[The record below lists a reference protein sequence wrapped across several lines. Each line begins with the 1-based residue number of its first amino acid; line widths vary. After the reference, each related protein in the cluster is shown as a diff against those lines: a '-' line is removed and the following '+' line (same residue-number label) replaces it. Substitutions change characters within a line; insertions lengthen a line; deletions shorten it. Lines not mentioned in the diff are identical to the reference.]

1 MSAQRLLG
9 IFVVFLV
16 ATFGWVVLGGSIETR
31 THQADGS
38 GWESVG
44 SLWGEPQTQYAPT
57 FSASNTAL
65 PITSSDITADFK
77 LDQRRKGLLWYSTY
91 AVDFDAAYGVS
102 NAATETVQA
111 TMKLPF
117 PTPNGVYD
125 GFGVTVDG
133 AAVPV
138 RYKDGEAV
146 ATFAVDPGATARVE
160 TGYRTQGLDE
170 WRYVATDGVGVIDDF
185 SLVMHTDFEGFDFP
199 SDGVSPTSKQAA
211 GGGWE
216 LTWRYDSLVSGR
228 PIALSMPSP
237 LNPGPVA
244 SRISFFAPVSL
255 IFYFAAMVLV
265 TAIRR
270 VNIHPVNYAFL
281 AAGFFAFHLLFAYLV
296 DRIDLLT
303 AFAIASVVSV
313 ALCVGYLRL
322 AISDRRTL
330 LEAAIGQFV
339 FLVLFSFS
347 FFFEGVTGLAITIG
361 AILTLAYFMFRTA
374 HIDWAELFE
383 RNAAE
388 RAEKR
393 MAAYAQH
400 QAALAKASAPQ
411 TPAPPAD
418 TTGA

>member
-1 MSAQRLLG
+1 MSVQRLIG
-9 IFVVFLV
+9 IFVVFVV
-16 ATFGWVVLGGSIETR
+16 ATFGWVVLGGSIEAR

-38 GWESVG
+38 GWENVG
-44 SLWGEPQTQYAPT
+44 SLWGEPQTQSAPV
-57 FSASNTAL
+57 FSAGGSQI
-65 PITSSDITADFK
+65 PIASSAITADFD

-91 AVDFDAAYGVS
+91 AVDFTAAYGVR
-102 NAATETVQA
+102 NAAAEPAEV
-111 TMKLPF
+111 TMRLPF
-117 PTPNGVYD
+117 PTASGVYD
-125 GFGVTVDG
+125 GFAVTVDG
-133 AAVPV
+133 ASIPV
-138 RYKDGEAV
+138 RYSEGEAI
-146 ATFAVDPGATARVE
+146 ATFPVPAGATARVE

-185 SLVMHTDFEGFDFP
+185 SLVMRTDFEGFDFP
-199 SDGVSPTSKQAA
+199 SDGVSPTSKQATDD
-211 GGGWE
+211 GWE

-228 PIALSMPSP
+228 PIAIAMPAP

-270 VNIHPVNYAFL
+270 VNIHPINFAFL

-296 DRIDLLT
+296 DRMDLLV
-303 AFAIASVVSV
+303 AFAISSVVSV
-313 ALCVGYLRL
+313 VLCVSYLRL
-322 AISDRRTL
+322 AVSDRRTL
-330 LEAAIGQFV
+330 LEAAVGQFV

-347 FFFEGVTGLAITIG
+347 FFFEGNTGLAITIG

-383 RNAAE
+383 RSATE

-393 MAAYAQH
+393 AAAAYAQQ
-400 QAALAKASAPQ
+400 QAVLAQAP
-411 TPAPPAD
+411 PAPPVD
-418 TTGA
+418 TTGS